1 MFMLV
6 LTLGVCQGYV
16 LIVGGV
22 EVESNRVH
30 PNYRVLYNMLV
41 QHVIF
46 VVRYGLAHPR
56 LVFGKHSQDWPS
68 CTYLRTIISS
78 GCMLLGAIN

>member
-1 MFMLV
+1 MLV

-30 PNYRVLYNMLV
+30 PNYRVLYNILYNM
-41 QHVIF
+41 
-46 VVRYGLAHPR
+46 
-56 LVFGKHSQDWPS
+56 
-68 CTYLRTIISS
+68 
-78 GCMLLGAIN
+78 